1 MSRQRRHRLGFSFA
15 FLVVIGSWAAWA
27 GSPVSQ
33 VRLSTSE
40 VAGLPRG
47 VAGAGT
53 SGVVGIETTVL
64 SGDPTSAGPY
74 TIALRVPA
82 HTIIAAHT
90 HRDDRS
96 AVVVSGTWWF
106 GYGSVNTPDQLK
118 VLGPGSFYTEPGGDA
133 HFARTGDEP
142 AVIYVTGIG
151 PTDTHYL
158 DKDADPRH

>member
-1 MSRQRRHRLGFSFA
+1 LGGFAGQPGEAVDSRGGG
-15 FLVVIGSWAAWA
+15 IG
-27 GSPVSQ
+27 Q
-33 VRLSTSE
+33 
-40 VAGLPRG
+40 G

-53 SGVVGIETTVL
+53 SGVVGIQTTVL

-106 GYGSVNTPDQLK
+106 GYGSVNTPDKLK
-118 VLGPGSFYTEPGGDA
+118 ALGPGSFYTEPGGVA

-142 AVIYVTGIG
+142 AVVYITGVG
-151 PTDTHYL
+151 PTDTHYI